1 MSALRVLLYKYQED
15 RAHVMQLLENTGR
28 DEGNETA
35 ATEQLLEI
43 TGIRSSHLFAIV
55 GRVSNPTECDR

>member
-15 RAHVMQLLENTGR
+15 RVHVMQLLENTGR
-28 DEGNETA
+28 DEGKETT

-43 TGIRSSHLFAIV
+43 TGIRSLINAAV
-55 GRVSNPTECDR
+55 

>member
-1 MSALRVLLYKYQED
+1 
-15 RAHVMQLLENTGR
+15 MQLLENTGR
-28 DEGNETA
+28 DEGKETT

-43 TGIRSSHLFAIV
+43 TGIRSLINAAVWLETLFAIV

>member
-15 RAHVMQLLENTGR
+15 GAHVTQLLENTVR
-28 DEGNETA
+28 DEGKETA

-43 TGIRSSHLFAIV
+43 TGIRSLINAAV
-55 GRVSNPTECDR
+55 

>member
-43 TGIRSSHLFAIV
+43 TGIRSLINAAV
-55 GRVSNPTECDR
+55 